1 MVLQMGNLRG
11 VAACGWGAARRC
23 FAAAPD
29 ALPDCLEQVGRSKGM
44 RAATSTH
51 DTRVGQGAG
60 QKEVLNFCANN
71 YLGANQCF
79 SSFHP
84 DALCIAPS
92 DMA

>member
-29 ALPDCLEQVGRSKGM
+29 ALPDYSQLDVMRSANTYKVE
-44 RAATSTH
+44 RVITSPQATSIG
-51 DTRVGQGAG
+51 VGQGAG

-79 SSFHP
+79 LPFCP
-84 DALCIAPS
+84 
-92 DMA
+92 